1 MRSTSTGPG
10 ARLLIADD
18 HPSLLDGL
26 VSLLEERFEVVGAV
40 TNGDLLLEAAA
51 RLRPDVIIT
60 DISMPGLN
68 GLEAVARL
76 KAARAEVKIIV
87 LTIHA
92 DAAVVAEAI
101 RSGASGFV
109 AKMSVGDEL
118 EIAIDDVLQGRVY
131 LSPDIVKDLFYP
143 M

>member
-1 MRSTSTGPG
+1 MRNATV
-10 ARLLIADD
+10 LIADD
-18 HPSLLDGL
+18 HPSLLSGL

-40 TNGDLLLEAAA
+40 ANGHLLLDAAV

-76 KAARAEVKIIV
+76 KAARADVKIIV
-87 LTIHA
+87 LTIHG

-101 RSGASGFV
+101 RSGASV
-109 AKMSVGDEL
+109 Q
-118 EIAIDDVLQGRVY
+118 IGRA
-131 LSPDIVKDLFYP
+131 SCR
-143 M
+143 

>member
-1 MRSTSTGPG
+1 MRSAATGPA

-26 VSLLEERFEVVGAV
+26 VSLLAERFEVVGAV
-40 TNGDLLLEAAA
+40 ANGDLLLDAAA
-51 RLRPDVIIT
+51 RLHPDVIIT

-109 AKMSVGDEL
+109 AKMSAGDEL
-118 EIAIDDVLQGRVY
+118 ETAIGEVLQGRFY
-131 LSPDIVKDLFYP
+131 LSPDIMKELFYP
-143 M
+143 L

>member
-1 MRSTSTGPG
+1 MISAAGEPA

-40 TNGDLLLEAAA
+40 ANGHLLLDAAA
-51 RLRPDVIIT
+51 RLRPDVIVT

-68 GLEAVARL
+68 GLEAVAQL
-76 KAARAEVKIIV
+76 KAARPEVKIIV

-92 DAAVVAEAI
+92 DAAVVAEAM

-109 AKMSVGDEL
+109 AKMSAGDDL
-118 EIAIDDVLQGRVY
+118 AIAIGEVLQGRVY
-131 LSPDIVKDLFYP
+131 LSPDIAKDLVSSL
-143 M
+143 

>member
-26 VSLLEERFEVVGAV
+26 VSLLEERYEVVGAV
-40 TNGDLLLEAAA
+40 ANGDLLLEAAA

-76 KAARAEVKIIV
+76 KAARADVKIIV

-118 EIAIDDVLQGRVY
+118 EIAIDEVLQGRVY

>member
-1 MRSTSTGPG
+1 MIFA
-10 ARLLIADD
+10 AREPTAQLLIADD

-40 TNGDLLLEAAA
+40 ANGHLLLDAAA
-51 RLRPDVIIT
+51 RLRPDVIVT

-68 GLEAVARL
+68 GLEAVAQL
-76 KAARAEVKIIV
+76 KAARPEVKIIV

-92 DAAVVAEAI
+92 DAAVVAEAM

-109 AKMSVGDEL
+109 AKMSAGDDL
-118 EIAIDDVLQGRVY
+118 AIAIGEVLQGRVY
-131 LSPDIVKDLFYP
+131 LSPEIAKDLVSSS
-143 M
+143 

>member
-1 MRSTSTGPG
+1 MRSSATGPA

-40 TNGDLLLEAAA
+40 ANGDLLLDAAA
-51 RLRPDVIIT
+51 RLHPDVIIT

-76 KAARAEVKIIV
+76 KAARADVKIIV

-118 EIAIDDVLQGRVY
+118 EIAIDEVLQGRVY
-131 LSPDIVKDLFYP
+131 LSPDLVKDLFYP
-143 M
+143 L

>member
-1 MRSTSTGPG
+1 MKAAARDPA

-40 TNGDLLLEAAA
+40 TNGHLLLDAAV

-76 KAARAEVKIIV
+76 KAARADVKIIV

-109 AKMSVGDEL
+109 AKMSAGEEL
-118 EIAIDDVLQGRVY
+118 ETAIREVLQGRVY
-131 LSPDIVKDLFYP
+131 LSPDIAEDLIRLL
-143 M
+143 

>member
-1 MRSTSTGPG
+1 MRSAATGPA

-26 VSLLEERFEVVGAV
+26 VSLLAERFEVVGAV
-40 TNGDLLLEAAA
+40 ANGDLLLDAAA

-118 EIAIDDVLQGRVY
+118 EIAIDEVLQGRVY
-131 LSPDIVKDLFYP
+131 LSPDLVKDLFYP
-143 M
+143 L

>member
-1 MRSTSTGPG
+1 MRSVAREPA

-18 HPSLLDGL
+18 HPSLLEGL

-40 TNGDLLLEAAA
+40 ANGHLLLDAAA

-76 KAARAEVKIIV
+76 KAARADVKIIV

-109 AKMSVGDEL
+109 AKMSVGDDL
-118 EIAIDDVLQGRVY
+118 EIAIGEVLQGRVY
-131 LSPDIVKDLFYP
+131 LSPDIVKDLVSSL
-143 M
+143 

>member
-1 MRSTSTGPG
+1 V
-10 ARLLIADD
+10 A
-18 HPSLLDGL
+18 
-26 VSLLEERFEVVGAV
+26 
-40 TNGDLLLEAAA
+40 NGDLLLDAAA
-51 RLRPDVIIT
+51 RLRPDVIVT

-76 KAARAEVKIIV
+76 KAARADVKIIV

-109 AKMSVGDEL
+109 AKMSAGDDL
-118 EIAIDDVLQGRVY
+118 EIAIGEVLQDRVY
-131 LSPDIVKDLFYP
+131 LSPDIAKDLVSSL
-143 M
+143 

>member
-1 MRSTSTGPG
+1 MKSAARDSAT
-10 ARLLIADD
+10 RLLIADD
-18 HPSLLDGL
+18 HPSLLEGL
-26 VSLLEERFEVVGAV
+26 VSLLKERFEVVGAV
-40 TNGDLLLEAAA
+40 ANGHLLLDAAA
-51 RLRPDVIIT
+51 RLRPDVIVT

-76 KAARAEVKIIV
+76 KAAHADVKIIV

-92 DAAVVAEAI
+92 HAAVVAEAL

-109 AKMSVGDEL
+109 AKMSAGDDL
-118 EIAIDDVLQGRVY
+118 EIAIREVLQGRVY

-143 M
+143 F

>member
-1 MRSTSTGPG
+1 MISAAREPA

-40 TNGDLLLEAAA
+40 ANGHLLLDAAA
-51 RLRPDVIIT
+51 RLRPDVIVT

-76 KAARAEVKIIV
+76 KAARADVKIIV

-92 DAAVVAEAI
+92 DAAVVAEGI

-109 AKMSVGDEL
+109 AKMSAGDDL
-118 EIAIDDVLQGRVY
+118 AIAIGEVLQGRVY
-131 LSPDIVKDLFYP
+131 LSPDIARDLVSSL
-143 M
+143 

>member
-1 MRSTSTGPG
+1 MRSSATGPG

>member
-1 MRSTSTGPG
+1 MIKVLIVDDIPETRDHLS
-10 ARLLIADD
+10 RLL
-18 HPSLLDGL
+18 GL
-26 VSLLEERFEVVGAV
+26 ERELEVAGTAGSGE
-40 TNGDLLLEAAA
+40 EAIRVAME
-51 RLRPDVIIT
+51 LRPDVIVT

-109 AKMSVGDEL
+109 AKMSVGDDL
-118 EIAIDDVLQGRVY
+118 EIAIGEVLQGRVY
-131 LSPDIVKDLFYP
+131 LSPDIVKDLVSLL
-143 M
+143 

>member
-1 MRSTSTGPG
+1 MISAAGEPA

-40 TNGDLLLEAAA
+40 ANGHLLLDAAA
-51 RLRPDVIIT
+51 RLRPDVIVT

-68 GLEAVARL
+68 GLEAVAQL
-76 KAARAEVKIIV
+76 KAARPEVKIIV

-92 DAAVVAEAI
+92 DAAVVAEAM

-109 AKMSVGDEL
+109 AKMSAGDDL
-118 EIAIDDVLQGRVY
+118 AIAIGEVLQGRVY
-131 LSPDIVKDLFYP
+131 LSPDIAKELVPSL
-143 M
+143 

>member
-1 MRSTSTGPG
+1 MMSAAREPV

-18 HPSLLDGL
+18 HPSLLEGL

-40 TNGDLLLEAAA
+40 ANGDLLLDAAA
-51 RLRPDVIIT
+51 RLRPDVIVT

-76 KAARAEVKIIV
+76 KAARADVKIIV

-109 AKMSVGDEL
+109 AKMSAGDDL
-118 EIAIDDVLQGRVY
+118 EIAIGEVLQDRVY
-131 LSPDIVKDLFYP
+131 LSPDIAKDLVSSL
-143 M
+143 

>member
-1 MRSTSTGPG
+1 MSSTARDPA

-18 HPSLLDGL
+18 HPSLLDAL

-40 TNGDLLLEAAA
+40 ANGHLLLDAAA
-51 RLRPDVIIT
+51 RLRPDVIVT

-76 KAARAEVKIIV
+76 KAARADVKIIV

-109 AKMSVGDEL
+109 AKMSAGDDL
-118 EIAIDDVLQGRVY
+118 EIAIGEVLQDRVY
-131 LSPDIVKDLFYP
+131 LSPDIAKDLVSSL
-143 M
+143 

>member
-1 MRSTSTGPG
+1 MMSAAREPV

-18 HPSLLDGL
+18 HPSLLEGL

-40 TNGDLLLEAAA
+40 ANGDLLLDAAA

-76 KAARAEVKIIV
+76 KAARADVKIIV

-109 AKMSVGDEL
+109 AKMSAGDDL
-118 EIAIDDVLQGRVY
+118 EIAIGEVLQDRVY
-131 LSPDIVKDLFYP
+131 LSPDIAKDLVSSL
-143 M
+143 

>member
-1 MRSTSTGPG
+1 MMSAAREPV

-18 HPSLLDGL
+18 HPSLLEGL

-40 TNGDLLLEAAA
+40 ANGDLLLDAAA
-51 RLRPDVIIT
+51 RLRPDVIVT

-76 KAARAEVKIIV
+76 KAARADVKIIV

-118 EIAIDDVLQGRVY
+118 EIAIDEVLQGRLY

-143 M
+143 L